1 MTKPITGILFD
12 LDGTLLDT
20 AQDLG
25 EALNKLLNEMQ
36 RPVVAYDDYRKIASD
51 GAKGM
56 LEMGFAQ
63 DLLQLDFQSLRQ
75 QFLSYYAQ
83 DICVHT
89 DYFAGVET
97 LLLELNRKTIP
108 WGIVT
113 NKPGYL
119 TSELLTHFPLLA
131 QCQVIVSG
139 DTLHERKPHPLPLL
153 YAAEK
158 LKLDVEKSYYVG
170 DARRD
175 IQAAQSAKMISVVA
189 EYGYIENL
197 DTLEQW
203 QADLHITCATD
214 LLTFC

>member
-89 DYFAGVET
+89 DYFAGVEA

-119 TSELLTHFPLLA
+119 TNELLSHFPLLA

-139 DTLHERKPHPLPLL
+139 DTLHERKPHPLPLI

-158 LKLDVEKSYYVG
+158 LKLDVAQIYYVG

-175 IQAAQSAKMISVVA
+175 IQAAQAAKMISVVA

-197 DTLEQW
+197 DMLKQW